1 MLRLGNPQGFHLAN
15 LSALAPARIREVA
28 LRDDPVTGT
37 PFTGFELRDA
47 AIIGKPSVAG
57 LAIDGVFH
65 MLRESVGYAA
75 VSVLVDSAWEA
86 ASNSYSR
93 SEEPEQVLSGSWCYA
108 ADHWAHGFWHWM
120 HEAMMKIA
128 AVEAAGFQGGYVVPR
143 GYDFVDQSM
152 AAMGITPDRIAK
164 DSTGLTTVERLL
176 VPQPFRAQVDL
187 RDHVGC
193 MQWLRDRLIPPAE
206 ELGPA
211 RDRTYVARQGARVVL
226 NEPELAEL
234 LARYDFRKVLLE
246 EHDFL
251 GKIAI
256 AARSSAMAGPHG
268 AGLGLSMY
276 MPRRSTLI
284 EMISPTFVNPGQMA
298 TLSYLQQRYHMIV
311 NYTWAQDG
319 VGSDVRVPL
328 DVLEQ
333 CLESWSLDQ
342 SA

>member
-1 MLRLGNPQGFHLAN
+1 
-15 LSALAPARIREVA
+15 
-28 LRDDPVTGT
+28 
-37 PFTGFELRDA
+37 
-47 AIIGKPSVAG
+47 
-57 LAIDGVFH
+57 
-65 MLRESVGYAA
+65 MLRESVGYAEVA
-75 VSVLVDSAWEA
+75 VLVDAAWEA
-86 ASNSYSR
+86 ASTSYAGSQQ
-93 SEEPEQVLSGSWCYA
+93 PEQALSGLWCYA

-128 AVEAAGFQGGYVVPR
+128 AVEASGFQGGYIVPG
-143 GYDFVDQSM
+143 GYEFVDQSM
-152 AAMGITPDRIAK
+152 AAMGIVPDRIAK
-164 DSTGLTTVERLL
+164 DSTGLITVDRLL

-187 RDHVGC
+187 RNHLGC
-193 MQWLRDRLIPPAE
+193 MEWLRSRVAPSPD

-234 LARYDFRKVLLE
+234 LGRYGFQKVFLE
-246 EHDFL
+246 EHDFV
-251 GKIAI
+251 GKVAI

-284 EMISPTFVNPGQMA
+284 ELMSPSFVNPGQMA

-311 NYTWAQDG
+311 NYTWAQGD

-333 CLESWSLDQ
+333 CLEAWSLDQ